1 MAIFTARLDDRKVQS
16 GQKPSH
22 ECREHHFVRSVAQTE
37 HLDARQVHLHRED
50 MLVSSTTLTSRYR

>member
-1 MAIFTARLDDRKVQS
+1 MAIFTACFDGGKVQS

-37 HLDARQVHLHRED
+37 HLDARQGYLHRED
-50 MLVSSTTLTSRYR
+50 MLVSSTNLTSRYR